1 MREAKFLEPLGDSL
15 ETLNHKAPVK
25 NHNLQQ
31 LIAAQW
37 ISSPRSKRKHFPRPL
52 HWVYIEAYLMTSA
65 PEDVV
70 GAAPRVLVHLAEAL
84 ITVVVPPK
92 GDDRGDEALSSPS

>member
-1 MREAKFLEPLGDSL
+1 
-15 ETLNHKAPVK
+15 
-25 NHNLQQ
+25 
-31 LIAAQW
+31 
-37 ISSPRSKRKHFPRPL
+37 
-52 HWVYIEAYLMTSA
+52 MTSA